1 MPAIV
6 LNGDIVGGSA
16 IATESSVYINGKN
29 VVCVGDSITPHGDGG
44 HSGAVMVQGSSTV
57 FIGGKAVCRS
67 GDAASCGHTA
77 ISSYTQVV
85 IG

>member
-1 MPAIV
+1 MSAIV

-16 IATESSVYINGKN
+16 IATESNVYVNGKN
-29 VVCVGDSITPHGDGG
+29 VVCVGDSITAHGDGG
-44 HSGAVMVQGSSTV
+44 HSGAVMVEGSSKV
-57 FIGGKAVCRS
+57 FINGRAVCRS

-77 ISSYTQVV
+77 ISSYSQVV